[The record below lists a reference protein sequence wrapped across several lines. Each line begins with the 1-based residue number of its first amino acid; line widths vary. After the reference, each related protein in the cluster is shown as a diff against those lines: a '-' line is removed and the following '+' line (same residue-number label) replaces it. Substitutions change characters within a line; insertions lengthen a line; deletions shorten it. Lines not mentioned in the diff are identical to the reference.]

1 MKQRIKLTWK
11 FELDVICSINSPF
24 SKVYTHILIL
34 TESWPS
40 GPCDL
45 WNIACLKAWP
55 LYLFIIIFFFI
66 QNSEYYSFIYIF
78 MICFLRAYSVPDIV
92 IRVINGLAII
102 AFLFYTHCDFIWK
115 FRIGKLINVSESKK
129 VTIRAHSQR
138 THFQR
143 ARGKFLWQ

>member
-1 MKQRIKLTWK
+1 MKIWIR
-11 FELDVICSINSPF
+11 
-24 SKVYTHILIL
+24 
-34 TESWPS
+34 
-40 GPCDL
+40 CDL
-45 WNIACLKAWP
+45 LHKQSFLKSLHTYSDFNWELTLRPLWP
-55 LYLFIIIFFFI
+55 MEHSMSQSLAFIFIYFYFFL